1 MWHFNKIYFRLTVIL
16 FLIEVA
22 IALFIKDRFIR
33 PYLGDVLVVMLIYC
47 FVKSFAKISVLKAA
61 LGVLL
66 FALCIEILQYINIVQ
81 KLKLQHNT
89 VAKTVIGTSFSWED
103 ILAYIAGI
111 LIIIAV
117 ENRFNKK
124 KQLQ

>member
-1 MWHFNKIYFRLTVIL
+1 MWHFNKTYFRLTIIL

-33 PYLGDVLVVMLIYC
+33 PYLGDVLVVILIYC
-47 FVKSFAKISVLKAA
+47 FVKSLVKISVHKAA
-61 LGVLL
+61 VLVLL
-66 FALCIEILQYINIVQ
+66 FAFCIEILQYINIVQ

-103 ILAYIAGI
+103 ILAYLAGI
-111 LIIIAV
+111 LIVIAV

-124 KQLQ
+124 